1 MSKHDDVFVHQNA
14 LCDSDSVGRGTR
26 IWAFAQVMKGAR
38 VGADCNICGH
48 AFIESG
54 ARIGDRV
61 VVKNGVQ
68 VWDHVT
74 LEDDVFLGPNVT
86 LTNDRVPRAG
96 QFRTTVDFQPTLIR
110 QGATVGA
117 NATVLCGLTI
127 GAHAFIAAGSVV
139 VKDVPAFGFVIG
151 NPARRVGWACMCG
164 ARLDDGLNCACGRRY
179 RLADESSGLVE
190 TGQETGSPD

>member
-1 MSKHDDVFVHQNA
+1 MFIHEFA
-14 LCDSDSVGRGTR
+14 LCESDSVGRGTR
-26 IWAFAQVMKGAR
+26 IWAFAHVMKGAH

-74 LEDDVFLGPNVT
+74 VEDDVFIGPNVT

-96 QFRTTVDFQPTLIR
+96 RFRTSVDFQPTLIGR
-110 QGATVGA
+110 GATIGA
-117 NATVLCGLTI
+117 NATVLCGLTV
-127 GAHAFIAAGSVV
+127 GAHAFVAAGSVV
-139 VKDVPAFGFVIG
+139 VKDVPAHGFLAG
-151 NPARRVGWACMCG
+151 SPAERVGWACACG
-164 ARLDDGLNCACGRRY
+164 ARLDDTLRCACGRRF
-179 RLADESSGLVE
+179 RLAGNASELVE
-190 TGQETGSPD
+190 CD